1 MAVKLSEGAELKG
14 LSHVSILV
22 TARTSWGGEVWP
34 RMRPVPGEEQPGI
47 EEWDEVVLVTLFEVT
62 QYCGMADSNPRL
74 GIFSDLGQSFLKL
87 ELVVFSVYGSLP
99 CAKALNF
106 N

>member
-1 MAVKLSEGAELKG
+1 MTVKLSEGAELKC
-14 LSHVSILV
+14 LSRVSILV
-22 TARTSWGGEVWP
+22 RARMSWRGEVWP
-34 RMRPVPGEEQPGI
+34 RMRPVPGEQPGI
-47 EEWDEVVLVTLFEVT
+47 EEWDEVVLVTLFQVK

-87 ELVVFSVYGSLP
+87 ELVVFSVYGSLH